1 MKPTENGRACL
12 TEIQKASAVWPLNVR
27 PDAQVTVRCGDVT
40 LSEGRMGRV
49 GDRVAIRVTKQL
61 RKPHT
66 TYAMFEKQDEQT
78 KLMEAQ

>member
-1 MKPTENGRACL
+1 PA
-12 TEIQKASAVWPLNVR
+12 
-27 PDAQVTVRCGDVT
+27 RCGAVP
-40 LSEGRMGRV
+40 LSGGRLGRV
-49 GDRVAIRVTKQL
+49 GARVAIRVTKPL

>member
-1 MKPTENGRACL
+1 MDHDSLYRYAGEWIDIVKLLWTREEEFDFEGEFFNIAKGQSSPKP
-12 TEIQKASAVWPLNVR
+12 
-27 PDAQVTVRCGDVT
+27 
-40 LSEGRMGRV
+40 
-49 GDRVAIRVTKQL
+49 L

>member
-1 MKPTENGRACL
+1 M
-12 TEIQKASAVWPLNVR
+12 R
-27 PDAQVTVRCGDVT
+27 PDALVTVRCGDVA

-49 GDRVAIRVTKQL
+49 GDRVAIRVTRPL

-66 TYAMFEKQDEQT
+66 SYAMFEKQDEQT